1 MIAEAISLLGFCLF
15 VFVLCLL
22 ISIKNRRFVSVFSH
36 NATITQADTYNW
48 DQNTSGKENME
59 TEKKKILSTA

>member
-36 NATITQADTYNW
+36 NATITQADTYN
-48 DQNTSGKENME
+48 
-59 TEKKKILSTA
+59 